1 MAADLRACSDTAF
14 LSGSGVE
21 VAHAPLLRRAGA
33 AATRQ
38 PGRRAPCGGRAV
50 ALRWLCRVLVMA
62 SPLPGAPPRMPEP
75 TCCRQRCGGGHAAAG
90 HAAARVL
97 RVVMAAMTMAAM
109 ESALLALRLSGR
121 VTGYWRGR
129 LTLTRRPGRQERMI
143 SSPSNVM
150 IGALPRYLPLPLPS
164 GSLPGHLRNPL
175 ISARASGSDT
185 VCPPSV
191 QANCHQ

>member
-21 VAHAPLLRRAGA
+21 VAHAPLIA
-33 AATRQ
+33 A
-38 PGRRAPCGGRAV
+38 
-50 ALRWLCRVLVMA
+50 RWC
-62 SPLPGAPPRMPEP
+62 
-75 TCCRQRCGGGHAAAG
+75 GGHAAAVPPAAVRWPRG
-90 HAAARVL
+90 GPAVAFAVLLSWPRRCRARRRACRSRRAAAGDAAAGTRRQAMRRPGCCERCWRPRRWRPWNL
-97 RVVMAAMTMAAM
+97 RCW
-109 ESALLALRLSGR
+109 LRLSGR
-121 VTGYWRGR
+121 VTGCWRGR
-129 LTLTRRPGRQERMI
+129 LTLTRRHGRQERRI

-191 QANCHQ
+191 RANCHQ